1 MYVPSAFSIT
11 DLNVLHDF
19 IEQHSFGT
27 LISQKNDEPFATHLP
42 VLLDR
47 NQGKQGRLIGHF
59 AKANP
64 QAEIKQY
71 QSVLTI
77 FHGPHA
83 YISPT
88 WYEAPNT
95 VPTWNYL
102 AVHVY
107 GRYSVIDDLC
117 ELKDV
122 LEEYVNFYEGSQP
135 SQWSMQN
142 VDSTLINQLL
152 KGIVGFTIE
161 IERIEGK
168 FKLNQ
173 NHPVERQEKVINHL
187 KQQSGDN
194 SQAIATLMQA
204 QLSD

>member
-11 DLNVLHDF
+11 DLNVLHNF
-19 IEQHSFGT
+19 IEQHSFAT
-27 LISQKNDEPFATHLP
+27 LISQKNDEPFASHLP

-64 QAEIKQY
+64 QAEVKQY

-107 GRYSVIDDLC
+107 GRYSVIDDPC

-122 LEEYVNFYEGSQP
+122 LEEYVNFYQASQP

-187 KQQSGDN
+187 KQQRGDN

>member
-77 FHGPHA
+77 FHGPHT

-187 KQQSGDN
+187 KQQRGDN

>member
-11 DLNVLHDF
+11 DLNELHNF
-19 IEQHSFGT
+19 IEQHSFAT
-27 LISQKNDEPFATHLP
+27 LISQKDNEPFASHLP

-64 QAEIKQY
+64 HAEMKQH

-88 WYEAPNT
+88 WYEDPDT

-107 GRYSVIDDLC
+107 GRYSQIEDPK
-117 ELKDV
+117 ELKGI
-122 LEEYVNFYEGSQP
+122 LEQYVDFFEASQP
-135 SQWSMQN
+135 AQWSIQN
-142 VDSTLINQLL
+142 VDSTLINKLL
-152 KGIVGFTIE
+152 KGIFGFTIE
-161 IERIEGK
+161 IDRIEGK

-173 NHPVERQEKVINHL
+173 NHSVERQKKVINHL
-187 KQQSGDN
+187 KKQRGDN
-194 SQAIATLMQA
+194 PQAIASLMLA